1 LETGFAYQLGEIPI
15 GEEAILKAIELNG
28 AAVKANQRAF
38 RLGRL
43 AAHDR
48 AAILKLAGLDRPE
61 GPKFAETFDEIVAR
75 RMAFLKDYQNA
86 AYAERYRSTLDRIRA
101 AEAIKTPGK
110 HGLAEAA
117 ARALFKLMA
126 YKDEYEVARLYT
138 NGEFHAKLNQEFEG
152 DFRLSFHLAPPIFG
166 ATDPKTGRPRKMQ
179 FGSYMM
185 VAFRILA
192 ALKGLRGTWLDIF
205 AHNPERKLEVAM
217 IAEYEKLLADVAANL
232 TPANHATAVSLAAL
246 PLDVKGYG
254 YIKDGNY
261 KQTKAKEAVLLRRLH
276 MSDAERPAPVTE
288 AAE

>member
-1 LETGFAYQLGEIPI
+1 
-15 GEEAILKAIELNG
+15 
-28 AAVKANQRAF
+28 
-38 RLGRL
+38 
-43 AAHDR
+43 
-48 AAILKLAGLDRPE
+48 
-61 GPKFAETFDEIVAR
+61 
-75 RMAFLKDYQNA
+75 
-86 AYAERYRSTLDRIRA
+86 
-101 AEAIKTPGK
+101 
-110 HGLAEAA
+110 
-117 ARALFKLMA
+117 
-126 YKDEYEVARLYT
+126 
-138 NGEFHAKLNQEFEG
+138 
-152 DFRLSFHLAPPIFG
+152 
-166 ATDPKTGRPRKMQ
+166 
-179 FGSYMM
+179 M